1 VISTDVAAYT
11 LVFGLFGIAFLL
23 VATSQF
29 LIYRGLVRF
38 RTYHSSKWEELG
50 APTVMGGNRSAVK
63 AATAWLLSAEA
74 SELGDAVLVRQARLA
89 RRLNYVGAALFL
101 LWLALWAWSVFS

>member
-1 VISTDVAAYT
+1 VVSADVAAYS

-29 LIYRGLVRF
+29 LIYRAFVRL
-38 RTYHSSKWEELG
+38 RTHHSAKWEEFG
-50 APTVMGGNRSAVK
+50 APTVFGGNRSAIK
-63 AATAWLLSAEA
+63 AATDWLRSADA
-74 SELGDAVLVRQARLA
+74 SVLGDAVLVRQVRLA
-89 RRLNYVGAALFL
+89 RRLNYAGGALFL